1 MQRDEQLFLFA
12 CSFYICQSID
22 EQKKQTATEAYLYV
36 VKIRVVCSV
45 IFGTLL
51 HHDPEG

>member
-1 MQRDEQLFLFA
+1 MHRDEQLFLFA

-22 EQKKQTATEAYLYV
+22 EQIMQTATEAYLYM
-36 VKIRVVCSV
+36 VKIRLVCSV
-45 IFGTLL
+45 IFGTLQ